1 MLVCIATFPVK
12 QSDVVSTKS
21 TVNLQLVKNNL
32 YLFFFAELFNG
43 FYVLCNSTNELF
55 KTGGL

>member
-1 MLVCIATFPVK
+1 MLVCIATFQVK

-32 YLFFFAELFNG
+32 YLFFF
-43 FYVLCNSTNELF
+43 CRII
-55 KTGGL
+55 